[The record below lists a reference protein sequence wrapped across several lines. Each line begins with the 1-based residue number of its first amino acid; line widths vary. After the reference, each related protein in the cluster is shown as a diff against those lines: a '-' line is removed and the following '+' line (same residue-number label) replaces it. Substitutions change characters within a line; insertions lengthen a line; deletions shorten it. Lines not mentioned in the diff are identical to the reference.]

1 MNIFNFLGAN
11 ALMIG
16 FFVFDIILILCAIGI
31 SIWFYVK
38 YLKQNKN
45 KIQQEQNKNIEKID
59 DDTYIIE
66 TNEDFDEEQTDAVQ
80 EQKTNRVEHFASQ
93 IAEINEPSTEE
104 LKAKTVVKNKE
115 VEMPKKKTVKK
126 EEIENFVVV
135 DGVKKNKTNAEKT
148 KSVNH
153 GANAFKN
160 STNFL
165 DNIKNEQ
172 VQTDKNKK

>member
-66 TNEDFDEEQTDAVQ
+66 TNEDFDEEQSDVVKK
-80 EQKTNRVEHFASQ
+80 QKTTIYILLFFKCFDTIILYSK
-93 IAEINEPSTEE
+93 I
-104 LKAKTVVKNKE
+104 
-115 VEMPKKKTVKK
+115 
-126 EEIENFVVV
+126 EEISYEKQINYFCSINFKFIY
-135 DGVKKNKTNAEKT
+135 DSKQ
-148 KSVNH
+148 S
-153 GANAFKN
+153 
-160 STNFL
+160 S
-165 DNIKNEQ
+165 
-172 VQTDKNKK
+172 